1 MKKTFQ
7 LFAFVAAIV
16 TVFFASC
23 TKDAN
28 PPVAGFDFGPN
39 DTIFASQELTF
50 TNTSTN
56 ADTYEWDFG
65 DGTTST
71 EKNPTKSYA
80 LKEEGPKKTHRVSKC
95 IEVYDIIL
103 TASKNGK
110 SSQVTKSV
118 VVDYCMY

>member
-118 VVDYCMY
+118 VVDYCM

>member
-39 DTIFASQELTF
+39 DTIHVSQELTF
-50 TNTSTN
+50 TNTSTD
-56 ADTYEWDFG
+56 ADTYAWDFG

-80 LKEEGPKKTHRVSKC
+80 IKVETPTKTHRISDC
-95 IEVYDIIL
+95 FQVYDIKL

-110 SSQVTKSV
+110 SSQITKSV
-118 VVDYCMY
+118 VVDYCMK